1 WTNVPGVQMGTSS
14 KVSGYPY
21 AITIDLGDATS
32 LTACFNDG
40 NGNWDSNNSNNYTF
54 GVGEYTY
61 SNGSITKM
69 N

>member
-40 NGNWDSNNSNNYTF
+40 NGNWDSNNGNNYNF
-54 GVGEYTY
+54 SIGEYTY
-61 SNGSITKM
+61 SNGSITKI